1 MKGRFLLDPDAGR
14 MTIQTP
20 DGRTP
25 FNTDDGLLL
34 NLATF
39 QGQVSIGPLTAGD
52 GAGFNRTDDYN
63 IGNCNPL
70 CRAIVG
76 GMKFTLGDQVGGA
89 PYDRWTIVF
98 GNSSVVWLLD
108 GHGPTGHSPDPNL
121 AWPYQMIYYNFVI
134 EDGVVKLRRRAFC
147 SKSSQGTYT
156 VKSHRI
162 TYKLKV
168 GVFL

>member
-1 MKGRFLLDPDAGR
+1 VSGRLHLDPVAAR

-34 NLATF
+34 NLSVF
-39 QGQVSIGPLTAGD
+39 QGQVGVTALTAPD
-52 GAGFNRTDDYN
+52 GAGFNRTDDFV

-70 CRAIVG
+70 CRTIVG
-76 GMKFTLGDQVGGA
+76 GMKFTLGDQIGGA

-108 GHGPTGHSPDPNL
+108 GHGPTGQNPDPNL
-121 AWPYQMIYYNFVI
+121 AWPYQMIYYYFII
-134 EDGVVKLRRRAFC
+134 ESGVVKLRRRAFC
-147 SKSSQGTYT
+147 SKASQGVYT
-156 VKSHRI
+156 VKAHQI
-162 TYKLKV
+162 QYKLKV